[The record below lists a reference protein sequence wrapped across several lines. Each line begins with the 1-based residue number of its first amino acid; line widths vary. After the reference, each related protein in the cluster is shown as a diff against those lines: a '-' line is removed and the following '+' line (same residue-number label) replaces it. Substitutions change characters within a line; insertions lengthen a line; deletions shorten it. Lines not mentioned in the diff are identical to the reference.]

1 MWLKLLSMGV
11 KTASHIYQNKQQ
23 TKMLMSDAQR
33 VHAERMAKG
42 ELEYQEKII
51 TSNDK
56 GIKDEI
62 VLFLV
67 SIPFIILVYSV
78 FSDDPSVKDKVD
90 LFFQYFDQLPLWY
103 QALFIGICSAIY
115 GLKGADIFKRK

>member
-62 VLFLV
+62 VLILV

-78 FSDDPSVKDKVD
+78 FSDDPSVKEKVD

-115 GLKGADIFKRK
+115 GLKGADIFKKK

>member
-1 MWLKLLSMGV
+1 MGV

-62 VLFLV
+62 VLILV

-78 FSDDPSVKDKVD
+78 FSDDPSVKEKVD

-115 GLKGADIFKRK
+115 GLKGADIFKKK

>member
-1 MWLKLLSMGV
+1 MGI
-11 KTASHIYQNKQQ
+11 KTAGTIYKNRKESQ
-23 TKMLMSDAQR
+23 MLESQAQR
-33 VHAERMAKG
+33 LHYEKMARG
-42 ELEYQEKII
+42 EVEYQEKII
-51 TSNDK
+51 QSNDK

-67 SIPFIILVYSV
+67 SIPFVILVWSV
-78 FSDDPSVKDKVD
+78 FSDDPSVKEKVD
-90 LFFQYFDQLPLWY
+90 LFFKYFEQLPLWY

>member
-1 MWLKLLSMGV
+1 MWFNLISMGI
-11 KTASHIYQNKQQ
+11 KTAGTIYKNRKESQ
-23 TKMLMSDAQR
+23 MLESQAQR
-33 VHAERMAKG
+33 LHYEKMARG
-42 ELEYQEKII
+42 EVEYQEKII
-51 TSNDK
+51 QSNDK

-67 SIPFIILVYSV
+67 SIPFVILVWSV
-78 FSDDPSVKDKVD
+78 FSDDPSVKEKVD
-90 LFFQYFDQLPLWY
+90 LFFKYFEQLPLWY

>member
-62 VLFLV
+62 VLILV
-67 SIPFIILVYSV
+67 SIPFLILVYSV
-78 FSDDPSVKDKVD
+78 FSDDPSVKEKVD

>member
-23 TKMLMSDAQR
+23 TKMLMSYAQR

-62 VLFLV
+62 VLILV

-78 FSDDPSVKDKVD
+78 FSDDPSVKEKVD

-115 GLKGADIFKRK
+115 GLKGADIFKKK

>member
-78 FSDDPSVKDKVD
+78 FSDDPSVKEKVD

-115 GLKGADIFKRK
+115 GLKGADIFKKK

>member
-1 MWLKLLSMGV
+1 
-11 KTASHIYQNKQQ
+11 
-23 TKMLMSDAQR
+23 
-33 VHAERMAKG
+33 
-42 ELEYQEKII
+42 
-51 TSNDK
+51 
-56 GIKDEI
+56 
-62 VLFLV
+62 
-67 SIPFIILVYSV
+67 VYSV